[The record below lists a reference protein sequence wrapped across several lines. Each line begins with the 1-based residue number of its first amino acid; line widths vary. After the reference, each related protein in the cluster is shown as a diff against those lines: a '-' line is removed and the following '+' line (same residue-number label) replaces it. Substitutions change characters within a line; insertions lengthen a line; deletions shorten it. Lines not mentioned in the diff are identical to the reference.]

1 MLPERVNETIQN
13 EAKKQKGRFLRILLG
28 TLGGSLLG
36 NILAGK
42 GINRAGE
49 IALANSDG
57 EETKLKRQSRG
68 ILRVGYG
75 NKKGWKATTIR
86 QGHKN
91 KQNGFLMPPH
101 SLTNFEIQKYYQ
113 NEYRLNSVYSRDN
126 LPRIRDG
133 ECVINLDE
141 YSDIETHRIALYV
154 QNNNVNYFDG
164 FGLEHIPEEIKTFI
178 GHKNIKTNIFRIQAY
193 DAIMCEYFVL
203 GWLILCLQ

>member
-1 MLPERVNETIQN
+1 MLPERVSETIQN
-13 EAKKQKGRFLRILLG
+13 EAKKQKGRFLSILLG
-28 TLGGSLLG
+28 TLAGSLFG

-49 IALANSDG
+49 IALVNSDG
-57 EETKLKRQSRG
+57 DETKLKRQGRG

-75 NKKGWKATTIR
+75 NKKGWKATPRR

-101 SLTNFEIQKYYQ
+101 ASTNFEIQKYYQ

-133 ECVINLDE
+133 ECVINLEE
-141 YSDIETHRIALYV
+141 YSDIGTHRIALYV
-154 QNNNVNYFDG
+154 QNNNVIYFDS
-164 FGLEHIPEEIKTFI
+164 FGVEHIPEEIITFF

-193 DAIMCEYFVL
+193 DSIMCEYFVL
-203 GWLILCLQ
+203 DWLILC